1 MGMTT
6 LPASPLRAT
15 TSFVSSVA
23 EIEAA
28 IESLPEEDRE
38 RLESWFIA
46 RRFGQNS
53 ALEQE
58 LDEAIAEADAFP
70 EAGKSTEEVRT
81 LIRQWASESS
91 SKNGR

>member
-1 MGMTT
+1 MATI

-15 TSFVSSVA
+15 SCSVSSVA

-28 IESLPEEDRE
+28 IESLPEKDRE

-46 RRFGQNS
+46 RRFGQNA

-58 LDEAIAEADAFP
+58 LDGAIAEADASP
-70 EAGKSTEEVRT
+70 EAGKSTEEVRS

-91 SKNGR
+91 SENGR